1 MNNSSTT
8 GNNSS
13 ISISD
18 SDAIIPDDRHQSFLW
33 LLSIDLIVFVFLTWL
48 SYSSSKK
55 EQKKPINQTQFQDFK
70 AKFIQGLVISNGIR
84 SISLLII
91 ILTGNNTGNNA
102 TAWINYVAH
111 AIPAFC
117 FVSAYMC
124 LVIFFAD
131 TYFSTS
137 SYHNQLVKPALF
149 ILAISCYVVVTLMA
163 LITFS
168 KFYEFISIPEI

>member
-1 MNNSSTT
+1 MNNLTKF
-8 GNNSS
+8 NNST
-13 ISISD
+13 
-18 SDAIIPDDRHQSFLW
+18 IIPKDFIGDPLIEDNKHPEYLW
-33 LLSIDLIVFVFLTWL
+33 LLSFDLIVFVFLTWL
-48 SYSSSKK
+48 SYNASKK
-55 EQKKPINQTQFQDFK
+55 EQKKPLSHMHFQDFK

-91 ILTGNNTGNNA
+91 ILTSNDTGDNA

-131 TYFSTS
+131 TYFSTA
-137 SYHNQLVKPALF
+137 SYNNHLVKPALF
-149 ILAISCYVVVTLMA
+149 MLAISCYVIVALMA

-168 KFYEFISIPEI
+168 KYSLKL